1 MQLLHFFEIYETEI
15 LFTIS
20 VSAFLMSLWQF
31 IHEYLRSRVKLSVSV
46 TAFEEHPY
54 TNSTI
59 YRFYF
64 INSSSRSIV
73 ISSVAFLP
81 YDGKSILCYHSH
93 QWCGERYYPK
103 FPETDIT
110 ITERKLSLDFPII
123 INPDSS
129 VSGLVKFKIDDKSLF
144 DLETRNFIIHTHRK
158 NIKYTAKYCSK
169 LKTDR
174 I

>member
-64 INSSSRSIV
+64 INSSS
-73 ISSVAFLP
+73 P
-81 YDGKSILCYHSH
+81 
-93 QWCGERYYPK
+93 Q
-103 FPETDIT
+103 PE
-110 ITERKLSLDFPII
+110 
-123 INPDSS
+123 
-129 VSGLVKFKIDDKSLF
+129 DDQ
-144 DLETRNFIIHTHRK
+144 
-158 NIKYTAKYCSK
+158 
-169 LKTDR
+169 
-174 I
+174 